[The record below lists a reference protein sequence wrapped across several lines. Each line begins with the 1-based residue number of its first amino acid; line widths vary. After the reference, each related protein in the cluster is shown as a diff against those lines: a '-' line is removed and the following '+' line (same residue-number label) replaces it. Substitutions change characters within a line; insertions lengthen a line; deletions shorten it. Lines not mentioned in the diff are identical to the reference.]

1 LARSVLKGDQP
12 AASRAGNTDTRA
24 ESIGPPPPAQEIT
37 KMTDTRKIAWLALP
51 LCCLLTAPSMAA
63 GLDDGLPGL
72 DVRREDRQADRQLD
86 RRADRQLDRRAD
98 RQLDRRVDRQADR
111 RADRVAGLSG
121 RRR

>member
-1 LARSVLKGDQP
+1 
-12 AASRAGNTDTRA
+12 
-24 ESIGPPPPAQEIT
+24 
-37 KMTDTRKIAWLALP
+37 MTNTRKIASLVLP

-72 DVRREDRQADRQLD
+72 DVRREDRQV
-86 RRADRQLDRRAD
+86 DRQLDRRAD